1 MRRLPTPCTEVTAEL
16 SSGPSEL
23 PHLTGPEGRQR
34 PGAANAR
41 TAGDPSDPSL
51 AGEESRLL
59 TVSPTPAGAQDTG
72 GGWWTAQVAERLLP
86 SRRVRP
92 VTLDNLIL
100 SALLY
105 SPKVRA
111 ISDMPLIRELEI
123 CEAEAR
129 FDVTAFWDGKFDDI
143 SDPVGNVLTTGG
155 PPRLRED
162 IWDGAAGLRKRTTYG
177 GDLELAQ
184 KIGYHTSNSTF
195 FLPEEQGN
203 ARLTFSFT
211 QPLLN
216 GAGKTYNCGRVVLAQ
231 IDSEMAWDQ
240 LALQLRDHLLEVV
253 MAYWQ
258 LYAER
263 AIFVQR
269 QRHLDRARK
278 ILEHLEARR
287 SVDALDSQVLKAQ
300 AAVAT
305 RKMELL
311 RARTA
316 IRNAESRIRALV
328 NDPELKAVRDGE
340 LVPMQAPQ
348 VMLIDIPLGD
358 ALCTALHHR
367 PELDEAARRVRAAQ
381 VRLDLSTHELKPVLN
396 VVAEAYVA
404 GLAGSADIGQAF
416 ANQFGEGEPGYTL
429 GLVAEIP
436 LGNRAARARF
446 WRRQLEVRRLANE
459 LESTVEM
466 LTAEV
471 EIAVR
476 EVTATARE
484 VESAQAALRATQG
497 DVAYIDERWR
507 MLPGDDQAASF
518 LLQDL
523 LDAQDRMADAERV
536 LVTAQVGYTLA
547 HCTLQRAMGTLLDCE
562 QISVHRVEDCGS
574 PRLIFSKASQTPG
587 IGPETAARA
596 TNRQM
601 QR

>member
-1 MRRLPTPCTEVTAEL
+1 
-16 SSGPSEL
+16 
-23 PHLTGPEGRQR
+23 
-34 PGAANAR
+34 
-41 TAGDPSDPSL
+41 
-51 AGEESRLL
+51 
-59 TVSPTPAGAQDTG
+59 
-72 GGWWTAQVAERLLP
+72 
-86 SRRVRP
+86 
-92 VTLDNLIL
+92 
-100 SALLY
+100 LLY

-111 ISDMPLIRELEI
+111 ISDIPLIRELEI
-123 CEAEAR
+123 AEAQAR
-129 FDVTAFWDGKFDDI
+129 FDVTAFWDTKFDGI
-143 SDPVGNVLTTGG
+143 SDPVGNELTTGG

-162 IWDGAAGLRKRTTYG
+162 IWDGAAGLRKRMTYG

-184 KIGYHTSNSTF
+184 KVGYHTSNSVF
-195 FLPEEQGN
+195 FVPQEQGN

-231 IDSEMAWDQ
+231 IDSEIAWDQ
-240 LALQLRDHLLEVV
+240 LAVQLRDHLLEV
-253 MAYWQ
+253 ARSYWR

-263 AIFVQR
+263 SIFVQR
-269 QRHLDRARK
+269 QRHLDRARR
-278 ILEHLEARR
+278 ILDHLEARR
-287 SVDALDSQVLKAQ
+287 SVDALDSQVLKGQ

-305 RKMELL
+305 REMELL

-340 LVPMQAPQ
+340 LVPLQAPH

-381 VRLDLSTHELKPVLN
+381 VRLDLSTNELRPVLN

-404 GLAGSADIGQAF
+404 GLAGSGDIGQAF
-416 ANQFGEGEPGYTL
+416 ADQFGVGEPGYTL
-429 GLVAEIP
+429 GLVGEIP
-436 LGNRAARARF
+436 LGNRAARARH

-459 LESTVEM
+459 LQSTTE
-466 LTAEV
+466 LLLAEV

-476 EVTATARE
+476 EVNATARE
-484 VESAQAALRATQG
+484 VDSARAALRATQG

-523 LDAQDRMADAERV
+523 LDAQDRMADAERA
-536 LVTAQVGYTLA
+536 LVTTQVGYTLA
-547 HCTLQRAMGTLLDCE
+547 HCALKRAMGTLLDCE
-562 QISVHRVEDCGS
+562 QISVHRVHDCDS
-574 PRLIFSKASQTPG
+574 PRLIFSKTGQDPG
-587 IGPETAARA
+587 IWPGTAERA
-596 TNRQM
+596 PGRQT
-601 QR
+601 RR

>member
-1 MRRLPTPCTEVTAEL
+1 MVASPPDPSAPAENSVL
-16 SSGPSEL
+16 S
-23 PHLTGPEGRQR
+23 TR
-34 PGAANAR
+34 PPAAAVSQD
-41 TAGDPSDPSL
+41 TAGS
-51 AGEESRLL
+51 
-59 TVSPTPAGAQDTG
+59 
-72 GGWWTAQVAERLLP
+72 WWAAAVAKRLLP
-86 SRRVRP
+86 SPHARP
-92 VTLDNLIL
+92 VTLDNLVL

-123 CEAEAR
+123 CEAQAR
-129 FDVTAFWDGKFDDI
+129 FDVTAFWDTKFDNI

-162 IWDGAAGLRKRTTYG
+162 IWDGAAGLRKRTSHG

-195 FLPEEQGN
+195 FLPHEQGN
-203 ARLTFSFT
+203 ARLTFSFN

-231 IDSEMAWDQ
+231 VDSEIAWDQ
-240 LALQLRDHLLEVV
+240 LAVQLRDHLLEVV
-253 MAYWQ
+253 RSYWR

-269 QRHLDRARK
+269 QRHLCRARE

-305 RKMELL
+305 REMELL

-328 NDPELKAVRDGE
+328 NDPELKSFCDGE
-340 LVPMQAPQ
+340 LVPLQPPQ

-381 VRLDLSTHELKPVLN
+381 VRLDLSTNELKPVLN
-396 VVAEAYVA
+396 VVAEAYFA
-404 GLAGSADIGQAF
+404 GLAGGSNIGQAF
-416 ANQFGEGEPGYTL
+416 ADQFGEGEPGYTL
-429 GLVAEIP
+429 GVIGEIP
-436 LGNRAARARF
+436 LGNRAARARY

-459 LESTVEM
+459 LESTTEM

-476 EVTATARE
+476 EVGATARE

-523 LDAQDRMADAERV
+523 LDAQDRMADAERA

-547 HCTLQRAMGTLLDCE
+547 HCALKRAMGTLLDCE
-562 QISVHRVEDCGS
+562 QISVHRVHDGGS
-574 PRLIFSKASQTPG
+574 PRLIFRKANQSPG
-587 IGPETAARA
+587 VWPETVARP
-596 TNRQM
+596 TSQQM